1 LILALGGMVQAVR
14 APAAPPG
21 PMPMGQLVQL
31 IDTDERD
38 DHADVTVQFACS
50 ARYIASM
57 PANHGSSVR
66 ITLRLG
72 PDCGSLLGAFP
83 PEMPL
88 VGGGGRL
95 VTNARVESTVP
106 GEVVLEL
113 SWARDLDFV
122 MAPTANGAGLRL
134 RLIGTGR
141 AKAPAVYV
149 SEPEASPGYAVNL
162 ESSPQSFDR
171 AAVEAA
177 AARLKTQAYVSETNI
192 GDEHWYR
199 LRAGPFASRAE
210 AQRVLGIAQTAYP
223 RAWLAVND
231 ETTDLNVVE
240 RAAVQTAESEPTD
253 PPLPDDQRA
262 ALLRDARSAL
272 EKHQYPQVIDLLSR
286 LLRQPEFPARADA
299 QELMGLARERA
310 GQLAQAQAAYE
321 EYLSRYPDGA
331 GAARVRSRL
340 QSLAAASI
348 APKSTGEFGAAPAAE
363 RWGAAGSAALGYQY
377 GRQQTNSGGAST
389 SATAVNGALVYT
401 DVLVRERGTR
411 YDFAARAD
419 AGYTQNLVASTGGS
433 QDRTTAAFVEAT
445 DRQLGLTGRLGRQS
459 LASQGIVGLFDGMFV
474 GYQLNP
480 TLSVSG
486 AAGYPAYTSYS
497 AFSTRQQFGTAA
509 VEYSPV
515 QSWIFDGYVFDQTE
529 SGFTDRRSIGLQT
542 RYSQPGRSAVML
554 ADYDVA
560 FNQLNSVTFIGNLGI
575 AQSWI
580 LGLDVD
586 HRRSPLLELDNAL
599 LGQSATD
606 LSALAHAYTP
616 SQLRRLALDRTS
628 ISDTL
633 VLSASR
639 SFGERWQ
646 FMADASALRLGGTP
660 ASAGVDAIPST
671 GVDKNVSVQ
680 IAGSSLLQSSDLQIF
695 GVRVDDSPI
704 ERSTTLSWDGRFVL
718 TGAWRFGPR
727 FSVEQT
733 NQPSLGG
740 RQTMLLPELRS
751 DWTGR
756 LSIFEVIAGY
766 QLQTQQALLQQQS
779 LTGQP
784 AAGTLDQRFLYFSA
798 TFRRR
803 F

>member
-1 LILALGGMVQAVR
+1 
-14 APAAPPG
+14 
-21 PMPMGQLVQL
+21 MPTGQLVQL

-38 DHADVTVQFACS
+38 DHADITVQFSCS
-50 ARYIASM
+50 ARYITNM

-72 PDCGSLLGAFP
+72 PDCGSRLGAFP

-106 GEVVLEL
+106 GEIVLEL
-113 SWARDLDFV
+113 SWARELDFV
-122 MAPTANGAGLRL
+122 MAPTANGSGLRL

-141 AKAPAVYV
+141 PKAAAVYV
-149 SEPEASPGYAVNL
+149 AEPEVSRGYAVNL
-162 ESSPQSFDR
+162 ESSAQAFDR

-177 AARLKTQAYVSETNI
+177 AARLETQTYVSETNI
-192 GDEHWYR
+192 EDEHWYR

-210 AQRVLGIAQTAYP
+210 AQRVLQIAQHAYP

-231 ETTDLNVVE
+231 ETTDLTVVE
-240 RAAVQTAESEPTD
+240 RAGAQTAASEPTD
-253 PPLPDDQRA
+253 PPLPDDQRV
-262 ALLRDARSAL
+262 ALLRDARSDL
-272 EKHQYPQVIDLLSR
+272 QTHQYPQAIDLLSR
-286 LLRQPEFPARADA
+286 LLRQPEYPARADA
-299 QELMGLARERA
+299 QELMGLVRERA

-321 EYLSRYPDGA
+321 EYLGRYPNGA

-348 APKSTGEFGAAPAAE
+348 APKSTGEFGAASAAD
-363 RWGAAGSAALGYQY
+363 RWGAAGSVALGYQY
-377 GRQQTNSGGAST
+377 GQQQTNSGGIST
-389 SATAVNGALVYT
+389 SAAAVNGALVYT

-419 AGYTQNLVASTGGS
+419 VGYTENLVASTGGS

-459 LASQGIVGLFDGMFV
+459 LASQGIVGLFDGLFV
-474 GYQLNP
+474 GYQVNP

-486 AAGYPAYTSYS
+486 AAGFPAYTSYS
-497 AFSTRQQFGTAA
+497 AFSTQQQFGTAA
-509 VEYSPV
+509 MEYTPSR
-515 QSWIFDGYVFDQTE
+515 SWIFDAYVFDQIE
-529 SGFTDRRSIGLQT
+529 SGFTDRRSIGGQA
-542 RYSQPGRSAVML
+542 RYSQPGRSAVIL

-599 LGQSATD
+599 LGQNATN
-606 LSALAHAYTP
+606 LSALAHVYTP
-616 SQLRRLALDRTS
+616 SQIRQLALDRTS
-628 ISDTL
+628 VSDTL

-639 SFGERWQ
+639 SLGERWQ

-660 ASAGVDAIPST
+660 GSGGVDGTPST

-680 IAGSSLLQSSDLQIF
+680 LAGSSILQASDLQIF

-704 ERSTTLSWDGRFVL
+704 ERSTALSWDGRFVL
-718 TGAWRFGPR
+718 TGAFRFGPR
-727 FSVEQT
+727 FTVEQI
-733 NQPSLGG
+733 NAPSLGG
-740 RQTMLLPELRS
+740 RQTMLLPELRG

-766 QLQTQQALLQQQS
+766 QLETQQALLQQQS

-784 AAGTLDQRFLYFSA
+784 VTGTLDQRFLYFSA
-798 TFRRR
+798 TYRRR

>member
-1 LILALGGMVQAVR
+1 MLALGGLFGATR
-14 APAAPPG
+14 AIAAPAG

-31 IDTDERD
+31 IDTDERE
-38 DHADVTVQFACS
+38 DHADITVQFSCS
-50 ARYIASM
+50 ARYIANM
-57 PANHGSSVR
+57 PVNHGSSVR

-88 VGGGGRL
+88 IGGGGRL

-113 SWARDLDFV
+113 SWARELDFV

-134 RLIGTGR
+134 RLIGTSR
-141 AKAPAVYV
+141 PKTAVYV
-149 SEPEASPGYAVNL
+149 AEPEASQGYAVNL
-162 ESSPQSFDR
+162 ESSSQNFER

-192 GDEHWYR
+192 EDEHWYR

-210 AQRVLGIAQTAYP
+210 AQRVLEVAETAYP

-231 ETTDLNVVE
+231 ETTDLTVVE
-240 RAAVQTAESEPTD
+240 RAGVSTASGEPTD

-272 EKHQYPQVIDLLSR
+272 EKHQYPQAIDLLVR
-286 LLRQPEFPARADA
+286 LQRQPEYPARADA
-299 QELMGLARERA
+299 QELMGLVRERA

-321 EYLSRYPDGA
+321 DYLSRYPNGA

-340 QSLAAASI
+340 QALAAASI
-348 APKSTGEFGAAPAAE
+348 VPKSTGEFGAAPTGD
-363 RWGAAGSAALGYQY
+363 RWGAAGSVALGYQY
-377 GRQQTNSGGAST
+377 GQQQTNSGGSST
-389 SATAVNGALVYT
+389 SATAVNGALVYE
-401 DVLVRERGTR
+401 DVLVRARGTR

-419 AGYTQNLVASTGGS
+419 SGYTQNLVASTGGS

-459 LASQGIVGLFDGMFV
+459 LASQGIVGLFDGLSV
-474 GYQLNP
+474 GYQINP
-480 TLSVSG
+480 TLSVTG
-486 AAGYPAYTSYS
+486 AGGYPVYTSYS
-497 AFSTRQQFGTAA
+497 SLSTQQQFGTAA
-509 VEYSPV
+509 MEYSPTR
-515 QSWIFDGYVFDQTE
+515 SWIFDGYVYDQLQ
-529 SGFTDRRSIGLQT
+529 SGFTDRRSIGFQT
-542 RYSQPGRSAVML
+542 RYSQPGRSAVIL
-554 ADYDVA
+554 ADYDIA
-560 FNQLNSVTFIGNLGI
+560 FNQLNSVTFIGNWGI

-580 LGLDVD
+580 LGLDLD
-586 HRRSPLLELDNAL
+586 HRRSPLLELNNAL
-599 LGQSATD
+599 LGQSAAT
-606 LSALAHAYTP
+606 LSALSHQYTL
-616 SQLRRLALDRTS
+616 SQIRQLALDRTS
-628 ISDTL
+628 SSDTL

-660 ASAGVDAIPST
+660 ASGGVDAIAST
-671 GVDKNVSVQ
+671 GLDKNLSVQ
-680 IAGSSLLQSSDLQIF
+680 IAGSSLLQASDLQIF
-695 GVRVDDSPI
+695 GVRLDDSPI

-727 FSVEQT
+727 FSVEQI
-733 NQPSLGG
+733 NAPSLGG
-740 RQTMLLPELRS
+740 KQTLILPELRS

-756 LSIFEVIAGY
+756 LSIFEIIAGY

-779 LTGQP
+779 LTGQSVT
-784 AAGTLDQRFLYFSA
+784 GTLDQRFLYFSA
-798 TFRRR
+798 TYRRR

>member
-1 LILALGGMVQAVR
+1 MLALGGMMYAVR

-38 DHADVTVQFACS
+38 DHADITVQFSCS
-50 ARYIASM
+50 ARYIANM
-57 PANHGSSVR
+57 PVNHGSRDR

-95 VTNARVESTVP
+95 ITDARVESTVP

-113 SWARDLDFV
+113 SWARELDFV

-134 RLIGTGR
+134 RLIGTGHS
-141 AKAPAVYV
+141 KAPAVYL
-149 SEPEASPGYAVNL
+149 SEPEASQGYAVNL
-162 ESSPQSFDR
+162 DSSPQGFDR

-177 AARLKTQAYVSETNI
+177 AARLKTQTYVSETNI
-192 GDEHWYR
+192 EDEHWYR
-199 LRAGPFASRAE
+199 LRAGPFSTRAE
-210 AQRVLGIAQTAYP
+210 AQRVLQIAQTAYP

-231 ETTDLNVVE
+231 ETTDLTVVE
-240 RAAVQTAESEPTD
+240 RAGVQAAAGEATD

-272 EKHQYPQVIDLLSR
+272 EKHQYPEAIDLLAR
-286 LLRQPEFPARADA
+286 LLRQPEYPARADA
-299 QELMGLARERA
+299 QELMGLVRERA

-321 EYLSRYPDGA
+321 DYLSRYPDRA
-331 GAARVRSRL
+331 GAARVRTRL

-348 APKSTGEFGAAPAAE
+348 APKSTGEFGAPSAGD
-363 RWGAAGSAALGYQY
+363 RWGAAGSVALGYQF
-377 GRQQTNSGGAST
+377 GQQQSNSGGTST

-445 DRQLGLTGRLGRQS
+445 DRQVGLTGRLGRQS
-459 LASQGIVGLFDGMFV
+459 LASQGIVGLFDGLFV
-474 GYQLNP
+474 GYQINP

-497 AFSTRQQFGTAA
+497 SFSTQQQFGTVAM
-509 VEYSPV
+509 EYSPYR
-515 QSWIFDGYVFDQTE
+515 SWIFDGYVFDQTE
-529 SGFTDRRSIGLQT
+529 SGFTDRRSIGFQT
-542 RYSQPGRSAVML
+542 RFSQPGRSAVML

-560 FNQLNSVTFIGNLGI
+560 FNQLNSVTFIGNVGI

-580 LGLDVD
+580 LGLDAD
-586 HRRSPLLELDNAL
+586 HRRSPLLELNNAL
-599 LGQSATD
+599 LGQSAPD
-606 LSALAHAYTP
+606 LRALSQVYTA
-616 SQLRRLALDRTS
+616 SQIRQLALDRTS
-628 ISDTL
+628 TSDTL

-646 FMADASALRLGGTP
+646 FMVDASALRLGGTP
-660 ASAGVDAIPST
+660 ASGGVAATPSA

-680 IAGSSLLQSSDLQIF
+680 IAGSSIFQASDLQIF
-695 GVRVDDSPI
+695 GVRLDDSPI

-727 FSVEQT
+727 FAVEQI
-733 NQPSLGG
+733 NEPSLGG
-740 RQTMLLPELRS
+740 KQTMLLPELRS

-784 AAGTLDQRFLYFSA
+784 VTGTLDQRFLYFSA
-798 TFRRR
+798 TYRRR